1 VPELPEVETT
11 RRGLLAVALGRR
23 IARILVRNRAL
34 RWPVTAGLERAA
46 AGERIEAI
54 DRRAK
59 YLLLACGRAG
69 RILVHLGM
77 SGRLWVVP
85 AAEPAG
91 RHDHVDIVLDDGI
104 ALRLRDPRRFGAVL
118 WLPAGPEAP
127 PRPGASGPAR
137 ADTRAAAGTA
147 RSPRPPATGA
157 THARGAAAAI
167 EAGLDPRIGIPVSHP
182 LLDAI
187 GPEPLE
193 PDFDGD
199 YLYRAT
205 RARSAAIKL
214 VLMDSHVVAGVGNIY
229 ANEALFAAGIHPRT
243 PARRVGL
250 ARCERLVA
258 EVRAVLARAIDAGGS
273 SLRDYVASDGQAG
286 RFQDSFSVYDRAGE
300 PCMRCASPVRLIRQA
315 ARSTFYCARCQR

>member
-1 VPELPEVETT
+1 MPELPEVETT
-11 RRGLLAVALGRR
+11 RRGLLPVALGRCVER
-23 IARILVRNRAL
+23 VVVRNRAL
-34 RWPVTAGLERAA
+34 RWQVTPGLEQAA
-46 AGERIEAI
+46 SGERIEAI

-59 YLLLACGRAG
+59 YLLIACGRAG
-69 RILVHLGM
+69 CILVHLGM

-85 AAEPAG
+85 ATEPPG
-91 RHDHVDIVLDDGI
+91 RHDHVDIVLDDGV

-118 WLPAGPEAP
+118 WLPAGLGED
-127 PRPGASGPAR
+127 PRGPRGADETGTGGGIDEPAR
-137 ADTRAAAGTA
+137 AAAIRTARMQTRASG
-147 RSPRPPATGA
+147 ATGEW
-157 THARGAAAAI
+157 G
-167 EAGLDPRIGIPVSHP
+167 GLAPVRHP

-193 PDFDGD
+193 SGFDGD
-199 YLYRAT
+199 YLFRVT
-205 RARSAAIKL
+205 RGRSAAIKL
-214 VLMDSHVVAGVGNIY
+214 ALMDAHVVAGVGNIY
-229 ANEALFAAGIHPRT
+229 ANEALYAAGIHPRT

-300 PCMRCASPVRLIRQA
+300 PCVRCSSPVRVIRQA

>member
-1 VPELPEVETT
+1 MPELPEVETT

-23 IARILVRNRAL
+23 IERVVVRNRAL

-59 YLLLACGRAG
+59 YLLIACGRAG

-85 AAEPAG
+85 ATEPPG
-91 RHDHVDIVLDDGI
+91 RHDHVDVVLDDGI

-118 WLPAGPEAP
+118 WLPAEPDTL
-127 PRPGASGPAR
+127 PRPGSTGPSR
-137 ADTRAAAGTA
+137 ATAPAAGGLL
-147 RSPRPPATGA
+147 PPAAGA
-157 THARGAAAAI
+157 RRAGEASATIAI
-167 EAGLDPRIGIPVSHP
+167 AHDPRTGVCAQHR

-187 GPEPLE
+187 GPEPLG
-193 PDFDGD
+193 PGFDGD
-199 YLYRAT
+199 YLYRVT
-205 RARSAAIKL
+205 RGRGAAIKL
-214 VLMDSHVVAGVGNIY
+214 ALMDSHVVAGVGNIY

-243 PARRVGL
+243 PARRVGR

-286 RFQDSFSVYDRAGE
+286 RFQDCFSVYDRAGE
-300 PCMRCASPVRLIRQA
+300 PCVRCAGPVRSIRQA

>member
-1 VPELPEVETT
+1 MPELPEVETT
-11 RRGLLAVALGRR
+11 RRGLLPVALGRR
-23 IARILVRNRAL
+23 VERVVVRNRAL
-34 RWPVTAGLERAA
+34 RWPVTAGLEQAA

-54 DRRAK
+54 GRRAK
-59 YLLLACGRAG
+59 YLLFACGRAG
-69 RILVHLGM
+69 YLLVHLGM

-85 AAEPAG
+85 ATEPPG
-91 RHDHVDIVLDDGI
+91 RHDHVDIVLDDGV

-118 WLPAGPEAP
+118 WLPSGLGEDP
-127 PRPGASGPAR
+127 PGSPGAGQMGTGSDGGERAR
-137 ADTRAAAGTA
+137 AAQPHAAPVQTGAAGA
-147 RSPRPPATGA
+147 AGERGSLRPV
-157 THARGAAAAI
+157 R
-167 EAGLDPRIGIPVSHP
+167 HP

-193 PDFDGD
+193 PGFDGD
-199 YLYRAT
+199 YLFRVT
-205 RARSAAIKL
+205 RGRSAAIKL
-214 VLMDSHVVAGVGNIY
+214 ALMDAHVVAGVGNIY
-229 ANEALFAAGIHPRT
+229 ANEALYAAGIHPRT

-258 EVRAVLARAIDAGGS
+258 EVRAVLERAIDAGGS

-300 PCMRCASPVRLIRQA
+300 PCVRCASPVRMIRQA

>member
-1 VPELPEVETT
+1 MPELPEVETT

-23 IARILVRNRAL
+23 IERILVRNRAL
-34 RWPVTAGLERAA
+34 RWPVTPGLERAA

-91 RHDHVDIVLDDGI
+91 RHDHVDIVLDDGV

-118 WLPAGPEAP
+118 WLPAEPEALP
-127 PRPGASGPAR
+127 QPGASGLAR
-137 ADTRAAAGTA
+137 ADARAVAGSA
-147 RSPRPPATGA
+147 GGPRATGA

-167 EAGLDPRIGIPVSHP
+167 PAGYDPRSRIPVSHP

-193 PDFDGD
+193 PDFNGD

-205 RARSAAIKL
+205 RGRSAAIKL
-214 VLMDSHVVAGVGNIY
+214 ALMDSHVVAGVGNIY
-229 ANEALFAAGIHPRT
+229 ANEALFAAGIHPRA

-286 RFQDSFSVYDRAGE
+286 RFQDSFSVYGRAGE